1 MEGPTNS
8 GFKLK
13 IPLKSKKCFGKE
25 TQYYSK
31 IQQRASFCLFQK
43 QTISFFSTQFFLQA
57 IAEYI
62 IGKYKL
68 HNFPP
73 SHGDYSSHTVPEFSE
88 PEVQLTEKKLIFIVQ
103 MMEIIL
109 SPTSE

>member
-1 MEGPTNS
+1 MFWEGNTVLQQNS
-8 GFKLK
+8 TESIFL
-13 IPLKSKKCFGKE
+13 PLSKANYFV
-25 TQYYSK
+25 
-31 IQQRASFCLFQK
+31 
-43 QTISFFSTQFFLQA
+43 FSTQFFLQA